1 MGHVIKNNL
10 LLTNFHKSNLK
21 KCSLGRPEILRINL
35 VSYLKIEIK
44 TKGSDVIKKQM
55 GHLPEGKV
63 NQAYDH
69 SQRLP
74 ERKQFLT
81 QWGKELINIGLTL

>member
-1 MGHVIKNNL
+1 MERNIQYRRYQHIKAEL
-10 LLTNFHKSNLK
+10 
-21 KCSLGRPEILRINL
+21 
-35 VSYLKIEIK
+35 
-44 TKGSDVIKKQM
+44 DVIKKQM

-81 QWGKELINIGLTL
+81 QWGKELINVGLTL